1 MSNLAKSTPEA
12 DNQRGYIKTGPNLK
26 GRHLGY
32 TFTHLDVFSLNLGL
46 FSIYL
51 DGIIWIRVAGIGLDN
66 RNRLF
71 LNTRIMCV
79 YAHAV

>member
-1 MSNLAKSTPEA
+1 MSMPEKSTPEA
-12 DNQRGYIKTGPNLK
+12 DNQRRYIKTGPNSQE
-26 GRHLGY
+26 RYQGY

-46 FSIYL
+46 FSICL

-71 LNTRIMCV
+71 LNTRIMCA